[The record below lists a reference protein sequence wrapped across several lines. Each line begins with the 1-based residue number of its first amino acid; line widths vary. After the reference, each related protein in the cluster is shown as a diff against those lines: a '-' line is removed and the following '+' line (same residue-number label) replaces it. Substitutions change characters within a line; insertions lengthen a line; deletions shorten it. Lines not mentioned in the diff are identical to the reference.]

1 MHMKATYNI
10 AVGIALRELQEERHV
25 DREKLANALETQQE
39 TDPPLQESASLAEVL
54 SAAKLILQYSQ
65 SGNPLDASEYPLL
78 QRLGIA
84 DHGEISVTLDEHAD
98 AIDEI
103 RQGLRG

>member
-1 MHMKATYNI
+1 MLLSSEDL
-10 AVGIALRELQEERHV
+10 V
-25 DREKLANALETQQE
+25 NALETQLD
-39 TDPPLQESASLAEVL
+39 TDPPLQETASLAEVL
-54 SAAKLILQYSQ
+54 AAARLILQHKT
-65 SGNPLDASEYPLL
+65 SGNPLEANECPLL

-84 DHGEISVTLDEHAD
+84 DHSDSSVTLDEHAE